1 MDQRKAQGEGVTGRG
16 TIEGTPDEG
25 VAVKTLTATDRCDRC
40 GAQAYLRVELP
51 AGSVLLCGH
60 HAEEH
65 RSKLGELA
73 ALGKARFHDEL
84 TKASR
89 KPILETVV

>member
-1 MDQRKAQGEGVTGRG
+1 MTGGRTMD
-16 TIEGTPDEG
+16 GTPDEG

-60 HAEEH
+60 HSDAH
-65 RSKLGELA
+65 RSKLEELA
-73 ALGKARFHDEL
+73 ALGKAQFHDEL
-84 TKASR
+84 TRISR
-89 KPILETVV
+89 KPILEAVV